1 VQAARGDGQRA
12 VEVAQELA
20 GALADPDPSGGRVAA
35 RAHDQVESLGGR
47 PADWLLDLCEH
58 VDLVVIGS
66 RRWGA
71 VARLMLGSTGEALM
85 HDASCPVLVVPPR
98 LAKALTGH
106 HTAYG

>member
-1 VQAARGDGQRA
+1 VDAISERATGHAQATGAR
-12 VEVAQELA
+12 V
-20 GALADPDPSGGRVAA
+20 
-35 RAHDQVESLGGR
+35 QVEGLRGR

-85 HDASCPVLVVPPR
+85 HDASCSVPSRARRSEP
-98 LAKALTGH
+98 AKALTGH
-106 HTAYG
+106 HTA